1 MSLFKTRGLL
11 LSNKL
16 ADVSNKSAAVTNL
29 LSQYGGEGIKF
40 TIDDIAPLIGI
51 SDTTFDPAQAFDTR
65 LASLPYDGEYQ
76 TFKNIYD
83 DYKLV
88 FNDTSYVGGTGL
100 AAKYYALDNDT
111 LPAGF
116 KDELDVNAT
125 PFDISAIFSEASPTI
140 TFDEI
145 FDDPAVFPDMS
156 DNYWSNGSFNYGS
169 QSIDPKI
176 KNINESNHSSF
187 ILYKGYY
194 AHGSK
199 TTYVRGPRV
208 STNLYVRLILI
219 DPETDIR
226 IIDASFEPG
235 AVAEYAYPI
244 DGHILE
250 PFKHYEIQ
258 IGVFIIGDIQGDK
271 KFSILREWNQYLAKN
286 YLYPPEKDFSENP
299 SIYKTKYAQTLKA
312 QGSYLEVNAVDSPYE
327 NIEDRVGGILEADY
341 KDLIIDGPI
350 QINYQPPK
358 NFKDIKKYTEVISN
372 TYISE
377 NSNVLILED
386 DTNIEVGN
394 YIDGIKSI
402 NGNAIY
408 VKEIPER
415 LHVHHRGTSPAIVVL
430 TEKIDITSLDTYGS
444 TTITFIEHRGLRSIG
459 KLTHINQGANPPD
472 FTIENVFENGTKF
485 RGGDA
490 VVFNTNAGDFFD
502 NDVNWVQIRD
512 VDPISFKTA
521 GLEVAGKTV
530 DGITENGGLIH
541 NDGDSIRI
549 FLYNQS
555 GVDNLAMD
563 NFCLFKDADE
573 SPAVSLIQAKIAGQR
588 EYAAPDG
595 SNNDPALEVNVSTSS
610 ILEYGGNIL
619 DSGDLVDLNITYDA
633 AQGLIEPDTTITAAS
648 DNGDG
653 TTTLTLNNAPTATLG
668 ASTVFTIANYQDVA
682 LSKYECFRPSDTNPP
697 FAGTGNGQRTR
708 PETDLS
714 VLSFQ
719 NTEDS
724 PDSQVP
730 CELQFNALNIHGDGI
745 TVTRPK
751 TYAESTTLSYDTI
764 VKFKG
769 FTSIK
774 SDNNVVSETT
784 EGNFFIPLEA
794 IV

>member
-51 SDTTFDPAQAFDTR
+51 SGTTFDPAQAFDTR

-116 KDELDVNAT
+116 KDELDVSAT
-125 PFDISAIFSEASPTI
+125 PFDISAIFNEDSPTV
-140 TFDEI
+140 TFDDI
-145 FDDPAVFPDMS
+145 FDSPTVKPDMS

-176 KNINESNHSSF
+176 KNNNESDHSSF

-208 STNLYVRLILI
+208 STSLYVRLILI

-235 AVAEYAYPI
+235 ATTQFAYPI

-271 KFSILREWNQYLAKN
+271 TFSILREWDQYLAKN

-312 QGSYLEVNAVDSPYE
+312 QGSYLEVNTVDSPYE

-358 NFKDIKKYTEVISN
+358 NFKDIKKYTEDILD
-372 TYISE
+372 TDISE

-415 LHVHHRGTSPAIVVL
+415 SVRFTQGTTPAIVVL
-430 TEKIDITSLDTYGS
+430 TEKIDTTQLIQGLN
-444 TTITFIEHRGLRSIG
+444 TITFIEHRGLRSIG
-459 KLTHINQGANPPD
+459 TLTHINQGTNPPD
-472 FTIENVFENGTKF
+472 FTIENVFANGTKF

-490 VVFNTNAGDFFD
+490 VVFNAADTSEFFD

-521 GLEVAGKTV
+521 GLTTGGKTV
-530 DGITENGGLIH
+530 DGITDAGGLIH

-588 EYAAPDG
+588 DFIAAG
-595 SNNDPALEVNVSTSS
+595 DPGELDVDVSTSS

-619 DSGDLVDLNITYDA
+619 DSSDLLDLNITYDA
-633 AQGLIEPDTTITAAS
+633 AQGLIVADTTIDDAT
-648 DNGDG
+648 DNNDG
-653 TTTLTLNNAPTATLG
+653 TTTLTLSNAPTATLG

-697 FAGTGNGQRTR
+697 FAGTGSGQRTR
-708 PETDLS
+708 PETGLS

-724 PDSQVP
+724 PDSQVR

-745 TVTRPK
+745 TITRPK
-751 TYAESTTLSYDTI
+751 TYNPGSLLLSYDTI

-784 EGNFFIPLEA
+784 EGNFFIPLET